1 MKDVQD
7 VYFLG
12 KVKKQ
17 GHPVRVR
24 EKWYIVGMLE
34 SREGLT

>member
-17 GHPVRVR
+17 DHPVRVR
-24 EKWYIVGMLE
+24 EKVVQLGCLRVGK
-34 SREGLT
+34 G

>member
-1 MKDVQD
+1 MGEKKKMNDVQD

-12 KVKKQ
+12 KIKKQ

-24 EKWYIVGMLE
+24 EKVV
-34 SREGLT
+34 

>member
-1 MKDVQD
+1 MKDLQD

-24 EKWYIVGMLE
+24 EKWY
-34 SREGLT
+34 SWDA

>member
-1 MKDVQD
+1 MGKKKMKDVQD

-12 KVKKQ
+12 KMKKQ

-24 EKWYIVGMLE
+24 EKVV
-34 SREGLT
+34 